1 MAASFLF
8 LTFACGVYRY
18 SPHTA
23 GLRAV
28 WHEYLHLAG
37 TDVLTLGYLCYAGLL
52 LLFYAFE
59 PEPSEAKSVAALRA
73 LAAMLR
79 RPGQVGMADLPARDR
94 LGLLTM
100 LLKGFF
106 APLMVLYLA
115 DATGATLG
123 NAVQIVGRVL
133 YEDAPFS
140 SVLGA
145 PGYWFLFQLALL
157 IDLGFFTLGYLV
169 EHPRL
174 KNEIRSVDP
183 TALGWMAA
191 LACYLP
197 FNNITAQ
204 VLGGQVD
211 AYPQFADPLL
221 HSVVNAAIIALMF
234 VYASASVALNL
245 RASNLTHRGIVAH
258 GPYCYLR
265 HPAYVCKNL
274 AWWLG
279 TLPAMIVAW
288 QASWWTLFGVVA
300 GAAAWSALYILRALT
315 EEQHLLSVDGE
326 YAAYCQ
332 RVPWRFIPRV
342 I

>member
-8 LTFACGVYRY
+8 TSLACGVYRY
-18 SPHTA
+18 SPHSA
-23 GLRAV
+23 DLRAV
-28 WHEYLHLAG
+28 WHDYLHLAG
-37 TDVLTLGYLCYAGLL
+37 TDVLTLGYLCYTGVLM
-52 LLFYAFE
+52 LFYALE
-59 PEPSEAKSVAALRA
+59 SAPSEAKSVAALRA
-73 LAAMLR
+73 ITAMLR
-79 RPGQVGMADLPARDR
+79 RPGQVGMANLPARDR

-115 DATGATLG
+115 DAAGATLG
-123 NAVQIVGRVL
+123 NAVQVAERLLDGNAGLDR
-133 YEDAPFS
+133 
-140 SVLGA
+140 VLGA
-145 PGYWFLFQLALL
+145 PAYWCLFQLALL
-157 IDLGFFTLGYLV
+157 IDLSFFTLGYLV

-174 KNEIRSVDP
+174 HNEIRSVDP

-211 AYPQFADPLL
+211 AYPQFTDAGL
-221 HSVVNAAIIALMF
+221 HAVVNVSIIALMF

-258 GPYCYLR
+258 GPYRYLR

-288 QASWWTLFGVVA
+288 QASWWTLLGVIA

-315 EEQHLLSVDGE
+315 EEQHLLSVDDE

-332 RVPWRFIPRV
+332 RVPWRFIPGV